1 MLIFCGTVSA
11 ADAPVADFSAN
22 STNGSTP
29 LNVQFTDQSSGN
41 ISNWAWDFDND
52 GVVDSNEQNPTHNY
66 DSPGNYCVKLTVN
79 GSGGSNSLLKTD
91 YINVANPLSSNRY
104 IFINVSNDNGVRYN
118 LDGSAFAGPNGT
130 YYIKADGGG
139 LNALHITNNSSV
151 QSGQVSLIVVNYNAT
166 SGSFYVTDT
175 GGRGYTDDMILL
187 VSAKGPI
194 PDNFA
199 LNIVSSGYNYTAT
212 GSAPT
217 LYQYVTGAVNET
229 FTKKDF
235 LYGPQTAKPG
245 PGTLGVWSL
254 PLYYGQNIS
263 DSSTAEYLMFIDLNL
278 GTIRNSALTDGGAVK
293 VDYSFTNMNSSI
305 SFNVYGW
312 AMAANTGAGISWTQA
327 TSGASA
333 SGYTVNYVPPPAP
346 VANFTSDVV
355 NGTSPLTVH
364 FNDTSIGIVTDWAW
378 DFNNDN
384 VVDSTEKNPTYT
396 YTRPGTYSVK
406 LVASNGGGNSQEIK
420 TDYIT
425 VPDTTGPNATANPAS
440 GLFNT
445 TLNVTIS
452 AQDDA
457 DPNPKIY
464 YTTDGSDPTNSTTR
478 TEYSSPVSISSS
490 TVLKFAAVDLSNNWS
505 PVYSE
510 NYTLDLLAP
519 TANATP
525 LSGNYNVSQNVT
537 LEMNEEGSIYYT
549 TDGSNPTSGS
559 TKYKG
564 PISIG
569 SSTTLKF
576 IAVDLAGN
584 ISPVYSENYGI
595 DGTTPMVNAS
605 LGSGL
610 YNHSISVNLTMDK
623 AGEIYYTTNGS
634 DPILNGQLYNGP
646 IDISKEGS
654 TVLKFAAKDNFNNW
668 SSVNTETYVID
679 KTAPTVWNNVKSG
692 IYNTN
697 KVITLSMGEPGSIY
711 YTINGSTPIKSS
723 TLYKGPITISSSA
736 TLKFIALDE
745 SGNPSTVF
753 AATYKIDKTAPKVV
767 TTTPKNMAKNVSKT
781 STIYVKFSESIKSS
795 FNWSKVYL
803 KNLKT
808 GKKVSISK
816 FISSNTLKIKMALK
830 RYSYTWY
837 QLYIPASAIKDNVGH
852 KLAKSLTI
860 KFKTGWK

>member
-187 VSAKGPI
+187 VSVKGPI

-595 DGTTPMVNAS
+595 
-605 LGSGL
+605 
-610 YNHSISVNLTMDK
+610 
-623 AGEIYYTTNGS
+623 
-634 DPILNGQLYNGP
+634 
-646 IDISKEGS
+646 
-654 TVLKFAAKDNFNNW
+654 
-668 SSVNTETYVID
+668 
-679 KTAPTVWNNVKSG
+679 
-692 IYNTN
+692 YNTN